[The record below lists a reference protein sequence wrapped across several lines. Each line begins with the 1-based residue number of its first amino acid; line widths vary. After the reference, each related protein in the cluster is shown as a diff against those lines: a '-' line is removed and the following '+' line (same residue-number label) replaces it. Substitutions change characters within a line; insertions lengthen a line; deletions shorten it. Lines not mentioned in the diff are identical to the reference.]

1 MRTPGEPQ
9 KVTVSTLE
17 KLQGTGDKED
27 KGEGV
32 GAGWQVGSS
41 DALQG
46 SDSPS
51 AWAWRSR
58 RRHPRPPTA
67 GERSMA
73 LRSLHDRVLREQA
86 Q

>member
-1 MRTPGEPQ
+1 M
-9 KVTVSTLE
+9 TVSTLE
-17 KLQGTGDKED
+17 MLQGTGDKED

-58 RRHPRPPTA
+58 RRHPGPPTA